1 MCTMCND
8 TQVVMIQGKHGLET
22 VPCKCLYP
30 NIHDCA
36 LGHTLIQYRAPT
48 CPLCS
53 SNNLRDSMIREF
65 AKTLEMYCEELRKWR
80 GLSRTPVQQKQDD
93 AAKVIED
100 DRRTKV
106 EGS

>member
-1 MCTMCND
+1 
-8 TQVVMIQGKHGLET
+8 
-22 VPCKCLYP
+22 
-30 NIHDCA
+30 
-36 LGHTLIQYRAPT
+36 
-48 CPLCS
+48 
-53 SNNLRDSMIREF
+53 MIREF